1 MWQVTKHV
9 AGRQAE
15 SEVPLLRDRA
25 RPTHLDGVVVA
36 LLDGHLL
43 AMLVVAVA
51 VALLLVVG
59 LALGLVLGVVHS
71 LVVRLALDD

>member
-1 MWQVTKHV
+1 M
-9 AGRQAE
+9 
-15 SEVPLLRDRA
+15 
-25 RPTHLDGVVVA
+25 VVA

-43 AMLVVAVA
+43 ALLVVAVA

-71 LVVRLALDD
+71 LVVRLALFETKERTLAYACNAS